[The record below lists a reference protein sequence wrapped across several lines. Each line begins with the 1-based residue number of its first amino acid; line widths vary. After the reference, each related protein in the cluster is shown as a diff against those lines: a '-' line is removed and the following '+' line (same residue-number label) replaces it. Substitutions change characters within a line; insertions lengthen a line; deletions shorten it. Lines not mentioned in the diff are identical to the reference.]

1 MSLFTS
7 FIYQEIRETLLKNP
21 KPIQKIKYLLPSLF
35 LPISTFHGSKDTM
48 ILFEMDFGELRYR
61 AITDSR
67 QKKKKKAKEFARVG
81 GNHQF

>member
-1 MSLFTS
+1 
-7 FIYQEIRETLLKNP
+7 
-21 KPIQKIKYLLPSLF
+21 
-35 LPISTFHGSKDTM
+35 M

-81 GNHQF
+81 GNHHQF